1 MITKKDVLHIAN
13 LAKIEISEEEVEKFR
28 KDFQDILGYFN
39 ILDEVE
45 EDVEPSFQVLPLTN
59 VFRKDEVKES
69 LPREEILKNA
79 KHVEDGYIKG
89 PRVVE

>member
-1 MITKKDVLHIAN
+1 MITEKDVLHIAD
-13 LAKIEISEEEVEKFR
+13 LAKIEISEDEVQKF
-28 KDFQDILGYFN
+28 KEDFKSILDYFN

-45 EDVEPSFQVLPLTN
+45 ENVEPSFQVLPLTN

-69 LPREEILKNA
+69 LPREDVLRNP